1 MRSEGAGHR
10 TALIISTMSR
20 PNNPSIGLTI
30 GSGTIRRLL
39 QLTKAS
45 FLTVCAAGGTP
56 NQSQPVL
63 VKALPETERIDIET
77 KNQHI
82 HRFGDGGAH
91 AALSKF
97 GELLQFSTPIIDRD
111 GICNYVS
118 VENRAVVA
126 LDSKY
131 KRRTHEDTDWSKA
144 EEEDEYDVNSK
155 ADLFTSETSF
165 SNFSRW
171 ARARMGA
178 LGSLYKEPSTG
189 WGLRLS
195 AQSGV
200 VKLCGMRYREDR
212 WPEFDL
218 EIEGKADVKIKVQYV
233 VNQQR
238 LVQQYTITSIS
249 SEVKELFLEV
259 DLAAA
264 TRRLFFGKPLELDAD
279 EPFRN
284 EHSLWKL
291 HDGSHVSVEG
301 CTQKLLVAIFKDGI
315 GFPLDGI
322 QDAESLSVLSTDPIC
337 HQQSIQLPP
346 GETVV
351 FTAMYKILDIN
362 AKEDKQDIENSLLA
376 AFAENHSRWWKF
388 KQKSQGSAFIYR
400 RTLENIIGVEAVPL
414 PASEPGGIRPYILG
428 DASISSMQHY
438 SLDAMY
444 VYVSSVV

>member
-1 MRSEGAGHR
+1 
-10 TALIISTMSR
+10 
-20 PNNPSIGLTI
+20 
-30 GSGTIRRLL
+30 
-39 QLTKAS
+39 
-45 FLTVCAAGGTP
+45 
-56 NQSQPVL
+56 
-63 VKALPETERIDIET
+63 
-77 KNQHI
+77 
-82 HRFGDGGAH
+82 
-91 AALSKF
+91 LSKF
-97 GELLQFSTPIIDRD
+97 GELLQFSTPVTDED

-118 VENRAVVA
+118 VENRVVVA

-131 KRRTHEDTDWSKA
+131 KRRSKEDTDRSKA
-144 EEEDEYDVNSK
+144 EEEDEYEVEPVE
-155 ADLFTSETSF
+155 DLFTSDTSF
-165 SNFSRW
+165 RDFSRW
-171 ARARMGA
+171 ARERMEA
-178 LGSLYKEPSTG
+178 LNDLYMEPSTG

-195 AQSGV
+195 AKSGV
-200 VKLCGMRYREDR
+200 VKLCGVRYREDR

-238 LVQQYTITSIS
+238 LVQRYTITSAS
-249 SEVKELFLEV
+249 SEATELFLEV

-264 TRRLFFGKPLELDAD
+264 TRRLFFGKPLELDAN

-284 EHSLWKL
+284 EHSLRKL

-315 GFPLDGI
+315 GVPLDGI
-322 QDAESLSVLSTDPIC
+322 QDAESFSVQSTDPIC

-351 FTAMYKILDIN
+351 FTAMYKLLDIKT
-362 AKEDKQDIENSLLA
+362 KEEKQDIENSLPA

-400 RTLENIIGVEAVPL
+400 RTLENIIGVEALPL

-428 DASISSMQHY
+428 DASIYAMQHNKR
-438 SLDAMY
+438 DGMY
-444 VYVSSVV
+444 VCYLRCET